1 MEQFRER
8 FESLGIE
15 VGWKRFKALGE
26 VRNDV
31 EHYYSSVG
39 TEAVQKAIADGFIL
53 TRDFVALH
61 LRGRE

>member
-15 VGWKRFKALGE
+15 VDWKRFKALGE

-39 TEAVQKAIADGFIL
+39 TEAVDSGLSRNPLA
-53 TRDFVALH
+53 
-61 LRGRE
+61 